1 MRTRDQDKVKMVKAK
16 AMEMAVAEGFEGFS
30 VNKLAKACGISVATL
45 YIYYKDK
52 DDLLQQIALEEGK
65 RMTDMTMK
73 GFDPAMPFAEGLKV
87 QWRNRAKYMLEN
99 PTEMLFCEL
108 VRSSTY
114 QEQYMTLVMSS
125 FKEVMGKFMKNCV
138 QRGEINK
145 MPVEVFWSVA
155 YAPLY
160 AMLRFHN
167 EGTSVGGRK
176 FVITDRYIWQAFD
189 LVVKALTP

>member
-1 MRTRDQDKVKMVKAK
+1 MRTRDEDKVRMVKAK
-16 AMEMAVAEGFEGFS
+16 AMELAVAEGLEGFS
-30 VNKLAKACGISVATL
+30 VNKLARACGISVATL

-108 VRSSTY
+108 VRSSSY
-114 QEQYMTLVMSS
+114 HEQYMTLVMSA
-125 FKEVMGKFMKNCV
+125 FKEVMGKFMKSCV
-138 QRGEINK
+138 DRGEINK

-176 FVITDRYIWQAFD
+176 FVITDKYIWRAFD
-189 LVVKALTP
+189 LVVKALTA